1 VITTS
6 LVDRLLQK
14 GGRSVTFRKY
24 ARTPADPTKPWRG
37 PQTTTASMTT
47 VTGYAV
53 QDQGPPGRKD
63 RIVWG
68 KDRTGVMNL
77 IARTDSDLEEFD
89 EVHDGTDVWRIEHV
103 RAVAP
108 GGTTYYYEVR
118 VVR

>member
-1 VITTS
+1 
-6 LVDRLLQK
+6 
-14 GGRSVTFRKY
+14 
-24 ARTPADPTKPWRG
+24 
-37 PQTTTASMTT
+37 MTT